1 MRAARKIL
9 KASGKLP
16 LPQDALQE
24 IDLKELME
32 AVAACLDEEVAGDFC
47 DGGNSGRHPCACV
60 CGRKLADRE
69 KDDMKIRIRTKTMN
83 LSLPVPVSAAGMV
96 IRKIPDSVFK
106 GLQKNVP
113 EPYSAFCSREALLF
127 LVRECAGT
135 LRTIHNLEIIHIE
148 TEGGTY
154 ISIKM

>member
-1 MRAARKIL
+1 
-9 KASGKLP
+9 
-16 LPQDALQE
+16 
-24 IDLKELME
+24 
-32 AVAACLDEEVAGDFC
+32 
-47 DGGNSGRHPCACV
+47 
-60 CGRKLADRE
+60 
-69 KDDMKIRIRTKTMN
+69 MKIRIRTKTMN

-96 IRKIPDSVFK
+96 IRKIPDSVFAN
-106 GLQKNVP
+106 LQKSVP

-127 LVRECAGT
+127 LVRECAGP

>member
-1 MRAARKIL
+1 
-9 KASGKLP
+9 
-16 LPQDALQE
+16 
-24 IDLKELME
+24 
-32 AVAACLDEEVAGDFC
+32 
-47 DGGNSGRHPCACV
+47 
-60 CGRKLADRE
+60 
-69 KDDMKIRIRTKTMN
+69 MKIRIRTKTMN

-106 GLQKNVP
+106 GLQKIVA
-113 EPYSAFCSREALLF
+113 EPSSDFCSRVALVF
-127 LVRECAGT
+127 LVRECAGR